1 MKLKFPH
8 AEFTCLCD
16 VPQEYEKM
24 FGIKSYYAP
33 YALPFKGTRWINT
46 LWKFKRF
53 FWWAVFY
60 KLFKLNLFLSKE
72 ELRSLQFY
80 KEADIV
86 ISAGGNALTD
96 DYFGTNY
103 FFLETWWIIKSIFK
117 KPLLVYAYSVGPYKH
132 WYYKMAAKFV
142 LDKVDFITMREDISP
157 SVVKDLNL
165 KCRVIP
171 SADSAFLLPNP
182 KSIKRKGT
190 VGVSLR
196 EWKYS
201 KELMAEFC
209 DYIIDNYDEKI
220 LFVSTCF
227 DGRVGYTDDTK
238 VADEVITMMRNKN
251 KTSVMR
257 KEQSPEQLK
266 AIIGGCDMFIG
277 MRAHAVLFALSM
289 CVPTI
294 AVSYE
299 FKSHGFMRLMGIE
312 KYAVY
317 AAKTDIHDLAN
328 LFDDAWTHRSRTI
341 NTLKY
346 HLPIVRKRALVSGNV
361 TEQFIYNW
369 LERRECGGKVDEDYN

>member
-1 MKLKFPH
+1 MRILLTEGGTTHNKGDLAIFITILNTMKEKFPK
-8 AEFTCLCD
+8 AEFSCLCD
-16 VPQEYEKM
+16 VPHEYEKM

-60 KLFKLNLFLSKE
+60 KLLGLNLFLSKE
-72 ELRSLQFY
+72 EIKSLQFY

-132 WYYKMAAKFV
+132 WYYKMMAKYV

-157 SVVKDLNL
+157 SVVNDLNL

-182 KSIKRKGT
+182 KPLRRKGT
-190 VGVSLR
+190 VGISLR

-201 KELMAEFC
+201 KEMMSEFC
-209 DYIIDNYDEKI
+209 DYII
-220 LFVSTCF
+220 
-227 DGRVGYTDDTK
+227 
-238 VADEVITMMRNKN
+238 
-251 KTSVMR
+251 
-257 KEQSPEQLK
+257 
-266 AIIGGCDMFIG
+266 
-277 MRAHAVLFALSM
+277 
-289 CVPTI
+289 
-294 AVSYE
+294 
-299 FKSHGFMRLMGIE
+299 
-312 KYAVY
+312 
-317 AAKTDIHDLAN
+317 
-328 LFDDAWTHRSRTI
+328 
-341 NTLKY
+341 
-346 HLPIVRKRALVSGNV
+346 
-361 TEQFIYNW
+361 
-369 LERRECGGKVDEDYN
+369 